1 MFFHLSRVR
10 CSKVTYNLVTMI
22 YSNIADFNFNTKAS
36 DISSERQKTNHDQRT
51 KDNHIDAALVFVWLK
66 MNTRSSN
73 KRHSSWHHVTC
84 IKCYPVI
91 WEMKTMWRLQ
101 RTEADI
107 HDVMASVCAE
117 ASVDPWEEQRSRL
130 KSSRRHYS
138 LFFCNWKMGAISER
152 GSVCEIISCL
162 FFFLICLPQ
171 HVSMCHQSVT
181 KKKKCIYGRPVH
193 SAGKEVNQTV
203 AASRAVKEK
212 LKKRCNFCS
221 DFYKTS
227 YLPTTGVFTT
237 LSTSRNWKNFFMLFK
252 IMEPQKAILYKRKAS
267 LFGSKLNILHQFL

>member
-1 MFFHLSRVR
+1 
-10 CSKVTYNLVTMI
+10 
-22 YSNIADFNFNTKAS
+22 
-36 DISSERQKTNHDQRT
+36 
-51 KDNHIDAALVFVWLK
+51 
-66 MNTRSSN
+66 
-73 KRHSSWHHVTC
+73 
-84 IKCYPVI
+84 
-91 WEMKTMWRLQ
+91 MWRL
-101 RTEADI
+101 RSTEADI

-162 FFFLICLPQ
+162 FFFSYLPTSTCFHVPPICYKENKNL
-171 HVSMCHQSVT
+171 SMGGLFTLQVNT
-181 KKKKCIYGRPVH
+181 G
-193 SAGKEVNQTV
+193 NQTV

-212 LKKRCNFCS
+212 LKKRCNLCS

-237 LSTSRNWKNFFMLFK
+237 LSTSRNWKKFLC
-252 IMEPQKAILYKRKAS
+252 Y
-267 LFGSKLNILHQFL
+267 SKLWNHRK